1 MKYQELQDEVKAALK
16 AHDKPRVSIL
26 RQVHGEVKNIEVN
39 ERREIMDADVDAML
53 KRVIKQTKETLEL
66 APADRADIREEA
78 QARLAVYQEFAPE
91 DLTEEQIAEVIKSVL
106 AELGI
111 DVIWMSPV
119 YKSPND
125 DNGYDISDYQDIM
138 DDFGTMDDF
147 DRVLKKAHSLNIKIM
162 MDLVVNHTSDEH
174 KWFIESKK
182 SKDNPYHDYYMWADP
197 DKNGNPP
204 NRWESCFSGSAWEY
218 VESVGQFYLHSFS
231 RKQPDLNWDNPKV
244 REEVFKMMTWWCDKG
259 IDGFRMDVISM
270 ISKYPGLPDGPEN
283 GNGYTG
289 NTSCDGPNIHKYL
302 REMNEKV
309 LSKYRLITVGECP
322 GVNAEQ
328 AKKYANIDGS
338 ELDMIFQFEHVSGSA
353 LKPCH
358 HGKWDGEAM
367 TMPELR
373 ANFTKWQKDL
383 EGCAWNSLFLSN
395 HDQPRCVSRFGNDSE
410 QYRELS
416 AKMLATMTHFQ
427 KGTPYVYQGEELGMT
442 NAYMENIADYRDIES
457 LNAYKELTT
466 KENIP
471 AKTVM
476 GYIKAVGRDNA
487 RTPMQWDASDNGG
500 FTSGTPWLQVNKNYK
515 TINAAA
521 QVNDPD
527 SVFAYYKK
535 LIALRHTNEV
545 MVNGVY
551 DVLIPDHPQIYAY
564 TRTLGD
570 KQLLVLCNDSDTN
583 AAIPAEL
590 QEKIHAA
597 KNILIQNYKDTD
609 ESTLRPYEAVVYAR

>member
-1 MKYQELQDEVKAALK
+1 MNEKWW
-16 AHDKPRVSIL
+16 
-26 RQVHGEVKNIEVN
+26 KNAV
-39 ERREIMDADVDAML
+39 
-53 KRVIKQTKETLEL
+53 
-66 APADRADIREEA
+66 
-78 QARLAVYQEFAPE
+78 VYQIYPRSFKDSNGDGIG
-91 DLTEEQIAEVIKSVL
+91 DLEGIYEKLDYL

-302 REMNEKV
+302 REMNKKV

-583 AAIPAEL
+583 VAIPAEL

>member
-1 MKYQELQDEVKAALK
+1 MNEKWW
-16 AHDKPRVSIL
+16 
-26 RQVHGEVKNIEVN
+26 KNAV
-39 ERREIMDADVDAML
+39 
-53 KRVIKQTKETLEL
+53 
-66 APADRADIREEA
+66 
-78 QARLAVYQEFAPE
+78 VYQIYPRSFKDSNGDGIG
-91 DLTEEQIAEVIKSVL
+91 DLEGIYEKLDYL

-302 REMNEKV
+302 REMNKKV

-583 AAIPAEL
+583 AAIPAEI

-597 KNILIQNYKDTD
+597 NNIIIQNYKDTD

>member
-1 MKYQELQDEVKAALK
+1 MNEKWW
-16 AHDKPRVSIL
+16 
-26 RQVHGEVKNIEVN
+26 KNAV
-39 ERREIMDADVDAML
+39 
-53 KRVIKQTKETLEL
+53 
-66 APADRADIREEA
+66 
-78 QARLAVYQEFAPE
+78 VYQIYPRSFKDSNGDGIG
-91 DLTEEQIAEVIKSVL
+91 DLEGIYEKLDYL

-138 DDFGTMDDF
+138 DDFGTMADF
-147 DRVLKKAHSLNIKIM
+147 DRVLAKAHSLNIKIM

-570 KQLLVLCNDSDTN
+570 KQLLVLCNDSEKEVGVPTE
-583 AAIPAEL
+583 IE
-590 QEKIHAA
+590 EKIAGA
-597 KNILIQNYKDTD
+597 QGILIQNYKDVKAGV
-609 ESTLRPYEAVVYAR
+609 LRPYEAVVYAW

>member
-1 MKYQELQDEVKAALK
+1 MNEKWW
-16 AHDKPRVSIL
+16 
-26 RQVHGEVKNIEVN
+26 KNAV
-39 ERREIMDADVDAML
+39 
-53 KRVIKQTKETLEL
+53 
-66 APADRADIREEA
+66 
-78 QARLAVYQEFAPE
+78 VYQIYPRSFKDSNGDGIG
-91 DLTEEQIAEVIKSVL
+91 DLEGIYEKLDYL

-147 DRVLKKAHSLNIKIM
+147 DRVLKKTHSLNIKIM

-471 AKTVM
+471 AETVM

-515 TINAAA
+515 TINADA

-583 AAIPAEL
+583 AAIPAEI

>member
-1 MKYQELQDEVKAALK
+1 MNEKWW
-16 AHDKPRVSIL
+16 
-26 RQVHGEVKNIEVN
+26 KNAV
-39 ERREIMDADVDAML
+39 
-53 KRVIKQTKETLEL
+53 
-66 APADRADIREEA
+66 
-78 QARLAVYQEFAPE
+78 VYQIYPRSFKDSNGDGIG
-91 DLTEEQIAEVIKSVL
+91 DLEGIYEKLDYL

-182 SKDNPYHDYYMWADP
+182 SKYHDYYMWADP

-583 AAIPAEL
+583 VAIPAEL

-609 ESTLRPYEAVVYAR
+609 DSTLRPYEAVVYAR

>member
-1 MKYQELQDEVKAALK
+1 MNEKWW
-16 AHDKPRVSIL
+16 
-26 RQVHGEVKNIEVN
+26 KNAV
-39 ERREIMDADVDAML
+39 
-53 KRVIKQTKETLEL
+53 
-66 APADRADIREEA
+66 
-78 QARLAVYQEFAPE
+78 VYQIYPRSFKDSNGDGIG
-91 DLTEEQIAEVIKSVL
+91 DLEGIYEKLDYL

-515 TINAAA
+515 TINVAA

-583 AAIPAEL
+583 VAIPAEL

>member
-1 MKYQELQDEVKAALK
+1 MNEKWW
-16 AHDKPRVSIL
+16 
-26 RQVHGEVKNIEVN
+26 KNAV
-39 ERREIMDADVDAML
+39 
-53 KRVIKQTKETLEL
+53 
-66 APADRADIREEA
+66 
-78 QARLAVYQEFAPE
+78 VYQIYPRSFKDSNGDGIG
-91 DLTEEQIAEVIKSVL
+91 DLEGIYEKLDYL

-410 QYRELS
+410 QYSELS

-515 TINAAA
+515 TINAAE

-570 KQLLVLCNDSDTN
+570 KQLLVLCNDSEKEVGV
-583 AAIPAEL
+583 PAEIE
-590 QEKIHAA
+590 EKIAGA
-597 KNILIQNYKDTD
+597 QGILIQNYKDVKAGV
-609 ESTLRPYEAVVYAR
+609 LRPYEAVVYAW

>member
-1 MKYQELQDEVKAALK
+1 MNEKWW
-16 AHDKPRVSIL
+16 
-26 RQVHGEVKNIEVN
+26 KNAV
-39 ERREIMDADVDAML
+39 
-53 KRVIKQTKETLEL
+53 
-66 APADRADIREEA
+66 
-78 QARLAVYQEFAPE
+78 VYQIYPRSFKDSNGDGIG
-91 DLTEEQIAEVIKSVL
+91 DLEGIYEKLDYL

-471 AKTVM
+471 AETVM

-515 TINAAA
+515 TINADA

-583 AAIPAEL
+583 VAIPAEL
-590 QEKIHAA
+590 QERIHAA

>member
-1 MKYQELQDEVKAALK
+1 MNEKWW
-16 AHDKPRVSIL
+16 
-26 RQVHGEVKNIEVN
+26 KNAV
-39 ERREIMDADVDAML
+39 
-53 KRVIKQTKETLEL
+53 
-66 APADRADIREEA
+66 
-78 QARLAVYQEFAPE
+78 VYQIYPRSFKDSNGDGIG
-91 DLTEEQIAEVIKSVL
+91 DLQGIYEKLDYL

-302 REMNEKV
+302 REMNKKV

-471 AKTVM
+471 AKIVM

-583 AAIPAEL
+583 VAIPAEL

>member
-1 MKYQELQDEVKAALK
+1 MNEKWW
-16 AHDKPRVSIL
+16 
-26 RQVHGEVKNIEVN
+26 KNAV
-39 ERREIMDADVDAML
+39 
-53 KRVIKQTKETLEL
+53 
-66 APADRADIREEA
+66 
-78 QARLAVYQEFAPE
+78 VYQIYPRSFKDSNGDGIG
-91 DLTEEQIAEVIKSVL
+91 DLEGIYEKLDYL

-410 QYRELS
+410 QCRELS

-583 AAIPAEL
+583 VAIPAEL

>member
-1 MKYQELQDEVKAALK
+1 MNEKWW
-16 AHDKPRVSIL
+16 
-26 RQVHGEVKNIEVN
+26 KNAV
-39 ERREIMDADVDAML
+39 
-53 KRVIKQTKETLEL
+53 
-66 APADRADIREEA
+66 
-78 QARLAVYQEFAPE
+78 VYQIYPRSFKDSNGDGIG
-91 DLTEEQIAEVIKSVL
+91 DLEGIYEKLDYL

-138 DDFGTMDDF
+138 DDFGTMADF
-147 DRVLKKAHSLNIKIM
+147 DRVLAKAHSLNIKIM

-471 AKTVM
+471 AETVM

-583 AAIPAEL
+583 VAIPAEL

-597 KNILIQNYKDTD
+597 NNILIQNYKDTD

>member
-1 MKYQELQDEVKAALK
+1 MNEKWW
-16 AHDKPRVSIL
+16 
-26 RQVHGEVKNIEVN
+26 KNAV
-39 ERREIMDADVDAML
+39 
-53 KRVIKQTKETLEL
+53 
-66 APADRADIREEA
+66 
-78 QARLAVYQEFAPE
+78 VYQIYPRSFKDSNGDGIG
-91 DLTEEQIAEVIKSVL
+91 DLEGIYEKLDYL

-471 AKTVM
+471 AETVM

-487 RTPMQWDASDNGG
+487 RTPMQWDASENGG

-583 AAIPAEL
+583 AAIPAEI

-609 ESTLRPYEAVVYAR
+609 ESTLRPYEAVVYALSPWSPNVIFAAYKISCFPYTTHTTQNME

>member
-1 MKYQELQDEVKAALK
+1 MNEKWW
-16 AHDKPRVSIL
+16 
-26 RQVHGEVKNIEVN
+26 KNAV
-39 ERREIMDADVDAML
+39 
-53 KRVIKQTKETLEL
+53 
-66 APADRADIREEA
+66 
-78 QARLAVYQEFAPE
+78 VYQIYPRSFKDSNGDGIG
-91 DLTEEQIAEVIKSVL
+91 DLQGIYEKLDYL

-138 DDFGTMDDF
+138 DDFGTMADF
-147 DRVLKKAHSLNIKIM
+147 DRVLAKAHSLNIKIM

-231 RKQPDLNWDNPKV
+231 KKQPDLNWDNPKV
-244 REEVFKMMTWWCDKG
+244 RDEVFKMMTWWCDKG

-471 AKTVM
+471 AETVM

-515 TINAAA
+515 TINADA

>member
-1 MKYQELQDEVKAALK
+1 MNEKWW
-16 AHDKPRVSIL
+16 
-26 RQVHGEVKNIEVN
+26 KNAV
-39 ERREIMDADVDAML
+39 
-53 KRVIKQTKETLEL
+53 
-66 APADRADIREEA
+66 
-78 QARLAVYQEFAPE
+78 VYQIYPRSFKDSNGDGIG
-91 DLTEEQIAEVIKSVL
+91 DLEGIYEKLDYL

-302 REMNEKV
+302 REMNKKV

-487 RTPMQWDASDNGG
+487 RTPMQWDASENGG

>member
-1 MKYQELQDEVKAALK
+1 MNEKWW
-16 AHDKPRVSIL
+16 
-26 RQVHGEVKNIEVN
+26 KNAV
-39 ERREIMDADVDAML
+39 
-53 KRVIKQTKETLEL
+53 
-66 APADRADIREEA
+66 
-78 QARLAVYQEFAPE
+78 VYQIYPRSFKDSNGDGIG
-91 DLTEEQIAEVIKSVL
+91 DLEGIYEKLDYL

-302 REMNEKV
+302 REMNKKV

-471 AKTVM
+471 AETVM

-487 RTPMQWDASDNGG
+487 RTPMQWDASENGG

-583 AAIPAEL
+583 AAIPAEI

-609 ESTLRPYEAVVYAR
+609 ESTLRPYEAVVYAL

>member
-1 MKYQELQDEVKAALK
+1 MNEKWW
-16 AHDKPRVSIL
+16 
-26 RQVHGEVKNIEVN
+26 KNAV
-39 ERREIMDADVDAML
+39 
-53 KRVIKQTKETLEL
+53 
-66 APADRADIREEA
+66 
-78 QARLAVYQEFAPE
+78 VYQIYPRSFKDSNGDGIG
-91 DLTEEQIAEVIKSVL
+91 DLQGIYEKLDYL

-111 DVIWMSPV
+111 NVIWMSPV

-138 DDFGTMDDF
+138 DDFGTMADF
-147 DRVLKKAHSLNIKIM
+147 DRVLAKAHSLNIKIM

-231 RKQPDLNWDNPKV
+231 KKQPDLNWDNPVV
-244 REEVFKMMTWWCDKG
+244 RDEVFKMMTWWCDKG

-289 NTSCDGPNIHKYL
+289 NTSCDGPNIHTYL

-353 LKPCH
+353 LKPSH

-487 RTPMQWDASDNGG
+487 RTPMQWDASENGG

>member
-1 MKYQELQDEVKAALK
+1 MNEKWW
-16 AHDKPRVSIL
+16 
-26 RQVHGEVKNIEVN
+26 KNAV
-39 ERREIMDADVDAML
+39 
-53 KRVIKQTKETLEL
+53 
-66 APADRADIREEA
+66 
-78 QARLAVYQEFAPE
+78 VYQIYPRSFKDSNGDGIG
-91 DLTEEQIAEVIKSVL
+91 DLEGIYEKLDYL

-138 DDFGTMDDF
+138 DDFGTMADF
-147 DRVLKKAHSLNIKIM
+147 DRVLAKAHSLNIKIM

-487 RTPMQWDASDNGG
+487 RTPMQWDASENGG

-564 TRTLGD
+564 TRTLSD
-570 KQLLVLCNDSDTN
+570 KQLLVLCNDSEKEVGV
-583 AAIPAEL
+583 PAEIE
-590 QEKIHAA
+590 EKIAGA
-597 KNILIQNYKDTD
+597 QGILIQNYKDVKAGV
-609 ESTLRPYEAVVYAR
+609 LRPYEAVVYAW

>member
-1 MKYQELQDEVKAALK
+1 MNEKWW
-16 AHDKPRVSIL
+16 
-26 RQVHGEVKNIEVN
+26 KNAV
-39 ERREIMDADVDAML
+39 
-53 KRVIKQTKETLEL
+53 
-66 APADRADIREEA
+66 
-78 QARLAVYQEFAPE
+78 VYQIYPRSFKDSNGDGIG
-91 DLTEEQIAEVIKSVL
+91 DLEGIYEKLDYL

-244 REEVFKMMTWWCDKG
+244 RGEVFKMMTWWCDKG

-515 TINAAA
+515 TINAAE

-583 AAIPAEL
+583 VAIPAEL

-597 KNILIQNYKDTD
+597 NNILIQNYKDTD

>member
-1 MKYQELQDEVKAALK
+1 MNEKWW
-16 AHDKPRVSIL
+16 
-26 RQVHGEVKNIEVN
+26 KNAV
-39 ERREIMDADVDAML
+39 
-53 KRVIKQTKETLEL
+53 
-66 APADRADIREEA
+66 
-78 QARLAVYQEFAPE
+78 VYQIYPRSFKDSNGDGIG
-91 DLTEEQIAEVIKSVL
+91 DLEGIYEKLDYL

-231 RKQPDLNWDNPKV
+231 KKQPDLNWDNPKV
-244 REEVFKMMTWWCDKG
+244 RDEVFKMMTWWCDKG

-338 ELDMIFQFEHVSGSA
+338 ELDMIFQFEHVSGST

-583 AAIPAEL
+583 AAIPAEI
-590 QEKIHAA
+590 QEKIHVA
-597 KNILIQNYKDTD
+597 KNILIQNYNDTD

>member
-1 MKYQELQDEVKAALK
+1 MNEKWW
-16 AHDKPRVSIL
+16 
-26 RQVHGEVKNIEVN
+26 KNAV
-39 ERREIMDADVDAML
+39 
-53 KRVIKQTKETLEL
+53 
-66 APADRADIREEA
+66 
-78 QARLAVYQEFAPE
+78 VYQIYPRSFKDSNGDGIG
-91 DLTEEQIAEVIKSVL
+91 DLEGIYEKLDYL

-302 REMNEKV
+302 REMNKKV

-583 AAIPAEL
+583 AAIPAEI

-597 KNILIQNYKDTD
+597 KNILIQNYKDTY
-609 ESTLRPYEAVVYAR
+609 ESSLRPYEAVVYAL

>member
-1 MKYQELQDEVKAALK
+1 MNEKWW
-16 AHDKPRVSIL
+16 
-26 RQVHGEVKNIEVN
+26 KNAV
-39 ERREIMDADVDAML
+39 
-53 KRVIKQTKETLEL
+53 
-66 APADRADIREEA
+66 
-78 QARLAVYQEFAPE
+78 VYQIYPRSFKDSNGDGIG
-91 DLTEEQIAEVIKSVL
+91 DLEGIYEKLDYL

-471 AKTVM
+471 AETVM

-515 TINAAA
+515 TINADA

>member
-1 MKYQELQDEVKAALK
+1 MNEKWW
-16 AHDKPRVSIL
+16 
-26 RQVHGEVKNIEVN
+26 KNAV
-39 ERREIMDADVDAML
+39 
-53 KRVIKQTKETLEL
+53 
-66 APADRADIREEA
+66 
-78 QARLAVYQEFAPE
+78 VYQIYPRSFKDSNGDGIG
-91 DLTEEQIAEVIKSVL
+91 DLEGIYEKLDYL

-487 RTPMQWDASDNGG
+487 RTPMQWDASENGG

-545 MVNGVY
+545 MVDGVY

-570 KQLLVLCNDSDTN
+570 KQLLVLCNDSEKEVGVPTE
-583 AAIPAEL
+583 IE
-590 QEKIHAA
+590 EKIAGA
-597 KNILIQNYKDTD
+597 QGILIQNYKDVKAGV
-609 ESTLRPYEAVVYAR
+609 LRPYEAVVYAW

>member
-1 MKYQELQDEVKAALK
+1 MNEKWW
-16 AHDKPRVSIL
+16 
-26 RQVHGEVKNIEVN
+26 KNAV
-39 ERREIMDADVDAML
+39 
-53 KRVIKQTKETLEL
+53 
-66 APADRADIREEA
+66 
-78 QARLAVYQEFAPE
+78 VYQIYPRSFKDSNGDGIG
-91 DLTEEQIAEVIKSVL
+91 DLEGIYEKLDYL

-138 DDFGTMDDF
+138 DDFGTMADF

-545 MVNGVY
+545 MVDGVY

-583 AAIPAEL
+583 VAIPAEL
-590 QEKIHAA
+590 QKKIHAA

>member
-1 MKYQELQDEVKAALK
+1 MNEKWW
-16 AHDKPRVSIL
+16 
-26 RQVHGEVKNIEVN
+26 KNAV
-39 ERREIMDADVDAML
+39 
-53 KRVIKQTKETLEL
+53 
-66 APADRADIREEA
+66 
-78 QARLAVYQEFAPE
+78 VYQIYPRSFKDSNGDGIG
-91 DLTEEQIAEVIKSVL
+91 DLEGIYEKLDYL

-487 RTPMQWDASDNGG
+487 RTPMQWDASENGG

-583 AAIPAEL
+583 ASIPAEI
-590 QEKIHAA
+590 QEKIADA
-597 KNILIQNYKDTD
+597 QGILIQNYKDVKAGV
-609 ESTLRPYEAVVYAR
+609 LRPYEAVVYQF

>member
-1 MKYQELQDEVKAALK
+1 MNEKWW
-16 AHDKPRVSIL
+16 
-26 RQVHGEVKNIEVN
+26 KNAV
-39 ERREIMDADVDAML
+39 
-53 KRVIKQTKETLEL
+53 
-66 APADRADIREEA
+66 
-78 QARLAVYQEFAPE
+78 VYQIYPRSFKDSNGDGIG
-91 DLTEEQIAEVIKSVL
+91 DLEGIYEKLDYL

-138 DDFGTMDDF
+138 DDFGTMADF
-147 DRVLKKAHSLNIKIM
+147 DRVLAKAHSLNIKIM

-218 VESVGQFYLHSFS
+218 VGSVGQFYLHSFS

-322 GVNAEQ
+322 GVHAEQ

-487 RTPMQWDASDNGG
+487 RTPMQWDASENGG

-570 KQLLVLCNDSDTN
+570 KQLLVLCNDSEKEVGVPTE
-583 AAIPAEL
+583 IE
-590 QEKIHAA
+590 EKIAGA
-597 KNILIQNYKDTD
+597 QGILIQNYKDVKAGV
-609 ESTLRPYEAVVYAR
+609 LRPYEAVVYAW

>member
-1 MKYQELQDEVKAALK
+1 MNEKWW
-16 AHDKPRVSIL
+16 
-26 RQVHGEVKNIEVN
+26 KNAV
-39 ERREIMDADVDAML
+39 
-53 KRVIKQTKETLEL
+53 
-66 APADRADIREEA
+66 
-78 QARLAVYQEFAPE
+78 VYQIYPRSFKDSNGDGIG
-91 DLTEEQIAEVIKSVL
+91 DLEGIYEKLDYLE
-106 AELGI
+106 ELGI

-570 KQLLVLCNDSDTN
+570 KQLLVLCNDSEKEVGV
-583 AAIPAEL
+583 PAEIE
-590 QEKIHAA
+590 EKIAGA
-597 KNILIQNYKDTD
+597 QGILIQNYKDVKAGV
-609 ESTLRPYEAVVYAR
+609 LRPYEAVVYAW

>member
-1 MKYQELQDEVKAALK
+1 MNEKWW
-16 AHDKPRVSIL
+16 
-26 RQVHGEVKNIEVN
+26 KNAV
-39 ERREIMDADVDAML
+39 
-53 KRVIKQTKETLEL
+53 
-66 APADRADIREEA
+66 
-78 QARLAVYQEFAPE
+78 VYQIYPRSFKDSNGDGIG
-91 DLTEEQIAEVIKSVL
+91 DLEGIYEKLDYL

-302 REMNEKV
+302 REMNKKV

-471 AKTVM
+471 VETVM

-583 AAIPAEL
+583 VAIPAEL

>member
-1 MKYQELQDEVKAALK
+1 MNEKWW
-16 AHDKPRVSIL
+16 
-26 RQVHGEVKNIEVN
+26 KNAV
-39 ERREIMDADVDAML
+39 
-53 KRVIKQTKETLEL
+53 
-66 APADRADIREEA
+66 
-78 QARLAVYQEFAPE
+78 VYQIYPRSFQDSNGDGIG
-91 DLTEEQIAEVIKSVL
+91 DLEGIYEKLDYL

-609 ESTLRPYEAVVYAR
+609 DSTLRPYEAVVYAR

>member
-1 MKYQELQDEVKAALK
+1 MNEKWW
-16 AHDKPRVSIL
+16 
-26 RQVHGEVKNIEVN
+26 KNAE
-39 ERREIMDADVDAML
+39 
-53 KRVIKQTKETLEL
+53 
-66 APADRADIREEA
+66 
-78 QARLAVYQEFAPE
+78 VYQIYPRSFKDSNGDGIG
-91 DLTEEQIAEVIKSVL
+91 DLQGIYEKLDYL

-231 RKQPDLNWDNPKV
+231 KKQPDLNWDNPVV
-244 REEVFKMMTWWCDKG
+244 RDEVFKMMTWWCDKG

-570 KQLLVLCNDSDTN
+570 KQLLVLCNDSEKEVGV
-583 AAIPAEL
+583 PAEIE
-590 QEKIHAA
+590 EKIAGA
-597 KNILIQNYKDTD
+597 QGILIQNYKDVKAGV
-609 ESTLRPYEAVVYAR
+609 LRPYEAVVYAL